1 MLTPNN
7 GGTPR
12 YNPLDSMQKRFDEA
26 KDQILL
32 AMKDTPAQDRQQIAQ
47 GGAELLRKCGANS
60 QADEILKAAESR

>member
-1 MLTPNN
+1 M
-7 GGTPR
+7 
-12 YNPLDSMQKRFDEA
+12 DQKRFDEA

-47 GGAELLRKCGANS
+47 GGAQLLRKCGANA